1 MKCEAQSSRMTTANA
16 VVEQSFYSPSDLTPL
31 YGMRSVQLNSI
42 AEVESVQHGLR
53 SFVRPYNTA

>member
-1 MKCEAQSSRMTTANA
+1 MTTANA